1 MEYITHHTH
10 TPAGREGG
18 GEEGGG
24 GEREIKVILVIL
36 LMFVYLSSVCVV
48 KSCLKTG
55 SNTKHTASVQGALE
69 KHTDKH
75 SNISMPPSCSLIFQY
90 KFSCFSVFYKMLHII
105 ILQIFLIFQY
115 FQYFS
120 STYAQN
126 SVKLLANLYT

>member
-10 TPAGREGG
+10 TPAGRE
-18 GEEGGG
+18 GG

-75 SNISMPPSCSLIFQY
+75 SDISVPPSCSLIFHY
-90 KFSCFSVFYKMLHII
+90 PFFS
-105 ILQIFLIFQY
+105 ILQNAPYNYSTNLPNFSEFCQY
-115 FQYFS
+115 LCSEFS
-120 STYAQN
+120 KTTGK
-126 SVKLLANLYT
+126 SVYLKAMT